1 MTDFEVIT
9 YEPLAD
15 RQHPRAIAKERIKKQ
30 RKQKVDEH
38 PLVNQHASDEGAPDP
53 RLEVDQILK
62 DSQRL
67 TDEERLENESK

>member
-1 MTDFEVIT
+1 MNFELESVIPMS
-9 YEPLAD
+9 ERP
-15 RQHPRAIAKERIKKQ
+15 HPRAIAKERIKKQ
-30 RKQKVDEH
+30 RKQKADEH
-38 PLVNQHASDEGAPDP
+38 PLVNQHASDEGEVDP